1 MQRTAPEI
9 STTAFGSGH
18 ESPPRQGSEKGRG
31 YRFALMPLGGS
42 LTSRQPQC
50 AFLTFVGFPRISVVD
65 FARLVQGLNSVRDMR
80 REGARH
86 AEVKTFGN
94 PGHPCS
100 INGLG
105 FPQDMAETHPQ
116 DRRGASRRAG
126 PPAHP
131 PGVAATRGA
140 SYPTAMP
147 ALAMTGP
154 AGASARRVWGL
165 MYRHLALY
173 RRSWPRLLEL
183 AYWPVLQMCIWG
195 FTASFLAARM
205 GNPAVIA
212 GATLLG
218 GVLLWEVALRSQMG
232 VAISFLEEM
241 WSRNL
246 GHVFVSP
253 MRPWELVAALI
264 LMSVIRM
271 AAGVAPAI
279 LVAWALYAYNLFA
292 LGPVVVLFF
301 INLMIMGWAVALGVV
316 SLILRHGAGA
326 EALAWSV
333 LFGLTPFSAVFYPV
347 SVLPAALR
355 PIALALPSA
364 HVFEGMRGVL
374 FNGAVGWDHLV
385 AAFALNAVWLAGAAL
400 LFARQFRQARLRGA
414 LMSIGE

>member
-1 MQRTAPEI
+1 MM
-9 STTAFGSGH
+9 H
-18 ESPPRQGSEKGRG
+18 
-31 YRFALMPLGGS
+31 
-42 LTSRQPQC
+42 
-50 AFLTFVGFPRISVVD
+50 
-65 FARLVQGLNSVRDMR
+65 
-80 REGARH
+80 
-86 AEVKTFGN
+86 
-94 PGHPCS
+94 
-100 INGLG
+100 
-105 FPQDMAETHPQ
+105 
-116 DRRGASRRAG
+116 
-126 PPAHP
+126 
-131 PGVAATRGA
+131 
-140 SYPTAMP
+140 PTA
-147 ALAMTGP
+147 
-154 AGASARRVWGL
+154 RRIWGL

-195 FTASFLAARM
+195 FTASFLASRIGSTA
-205 GNPAVIA
+205 AVA

-264 LMSVIRM
+264 CMSVIRM
-271 AAGVAPAI
+271 LAGVLPAI
-279 LVAWALYAYNLFA
+279 LVAWLLYAYNLFA
-292 LGPVVVLFF
+292 LGAVVVLFF
-301 INLMIMGWAVALGVV
+301 MNLMIMGWAVALGVV

-347 SVLPAALR
+347 SVLPKLMQ

-364 HVFEGMRGVL
+364 HVFEGMRAVL
-374 FNGAVGWDHLV
+374 LHGEVRWDHLL
-385 AAFALNAVWLAGAAL
+385 AAFALNALWLAGAAL
-400 LFARQFRQARLRGA
+400 LFSRQFRQARLRGA